1 MANFKKFAS
10 SIVSLSQIRR
20 CAILEMQN
28 GENRFNSEFIG
39 SLNNALDAVEEAK
52 DVDALVTIGSGKF
65 FSNGLDLA
73 FVLDSDRDNVSDF
86 MKAYSKLMARFLT
99 FPMPTVAAING
110 KMPRHHAH
118 NYGPFF
124 QLF

>member
-1 MANFKKFAS
+1 MANFKKFAN

-20 CAILEMQN
+20 CAILEMKN

-39 SLNNALDAVEEAK
+39 SLNSALDAVEEAK

-110 KMPRHHAH
+110 KRT
-118 NYGPFF
+118 
-124 QLF
+124 L